1 MLAGHHNLGIRLI
14 LMSHSSS
21 IKEVTIYVANASIV
35 IFQDDENLSLSVVP
49 DVDKHSSWSLTSLLS
64 VDALICIS

>member
-1 MLAGHHNLGIRLI
+1 MLAEHHNLGIRLI

-35 IFQDDENLSLSVVP
+35 IFQDDENL
-49 DVDKHSSWSLTSLLS
+49 
-64 VDALICIS
+64 

>member
-1 MLAGHHNLGIRLI
+1 MLAEHHNLGIRLI